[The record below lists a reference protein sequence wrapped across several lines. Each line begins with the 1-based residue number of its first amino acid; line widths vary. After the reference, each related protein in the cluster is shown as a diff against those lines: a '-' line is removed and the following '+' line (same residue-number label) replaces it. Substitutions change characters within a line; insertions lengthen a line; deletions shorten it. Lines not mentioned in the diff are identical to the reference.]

1 MNASEGPRDA
11 DNSAND
17 NNQHH
22 EPLHEVSAYAVC
34 NGIGQKES
42 GDAGGKADQ
51 GVMYDLRR
59 VQAALYCRMQV
70 KNSRMEKKTL
80 RVPSICLG
88 SQLAYTA

>member
-51 GVMYDLRR
+51 GGVYRP
-59 VQAALYCRMQV
+59 ALYCRMQV

>member
-11 DNSAND
+11 GNSAND

-42 GDAGGKADQ
+42 GDAGGKADHN
-51 GVMYDLRR
+51 V
-59 VQAALYCRMQV
+59 
-70 KNSRMEKKTL
+70 
-80 RVPSICLG
+80 
-88 SQLAYTA
+88 